1 MSDNQKNN
9 NAWNRVDHLQAEAF
23 AQQYISFLNQAKT
36 EREATQ
42 YILDRAVS
50 LGFKDLNQVE
60 SVNVGDK
67 LLLTE
72 KGKVAALL
80 IMGRQPLQAGFNIVA
95 AHLDSPRLDIK
106 TQPLYEADNM
116 ALFKTHYYGGI
127 KKYQWLAAPLA
138 MHGVVIKKDGTSI
151 ALNIGE
157 QTGDPVFTITD
168 LLPHL
173 AQEQMAKKLSEVFV
187 GEDLNIL
194 VGSIPQGDEDAPI
207 KQAIMS
213 LLEDKYQIEQEDF
226 FSAEIQMVPAFQA
239 ASVGLDASMVGGYGQ
254 DDRVCVYT
262 SLKALLNIKNPER
275 TVLALFVDKE
285 EIGSTGNTGLQ
296 SLLMENLF
304 AQVLYKANL
313 KDYYTVRQAMAASH
327 AISADVNGAIDP
339 KYPEVFEKMN
349 CSFLGGG
356 IAISKATGSR
366 GKYDAS
372 DANPEFIA
380 RIRALWDEM
389 EVMWQAGNLGK
400 VDIGGG
406 GTVAKYMTYFGMEV
420 VDCGVPVLG
429 MHSPFEVTSKA
440 DVYMAYLAYRSFLSG
455 FRG

>member
-1 MSDNQKNN
+1 M
-9 NAWNRVDHLQAEAF
+9 
-23 AQQYISFLNQAKT
+23 
-36 EREATQ
+36 
-42 YILDRAVS
+42 
-50 LGFKDLNQVE
+50 
-60 SVNVGDK
+60 
-67 LLLTE
+67 
-72 KGKVAALL
+72 
-80 IMGRQPLQAGFNIVA
+80 
-95 AHLDSPRLDIK
+95 
-106 TQPLYEADNM
+106 
-116 ALFKTHYYGGI
+116 
-127 KKYQWLAAPLA
+127 
-138 MHGVVIKKDGTSI
+138 
-151 ALNIGE
+151 
-157 QTGDPVFTITD
+157 
-168 LLPHL
+168 
-173 AQEQMAKKLSEVFV
+173 
-187 GEDLNIL
+187 
-194 VGSIPQGDEDAPI
+194 
-207 KQAIMS
+207 
-213 LLEDKYQIEQEDF
+213 
-226 FSAEIQMVPAFQA
+226 
-239 ASVGLDASMVGGYGQ
+239 
-254 DDRVCVYT
+254 
-262 SLKALLNIKNPER
+262 
-275 TVLALFVDKE
+275 LALFVDKE

-420 VDCGVPVLG
+420 VDCGVPILG
-429 MHSPFEVTSKA
+429 MHSSLDRKSV
-440 DVYMAYLAYRSFLSG
+440 V
-455 FRG
+455 